1 MSTIR
6 NEGVVGKQ
14 VRAFNLDH
22 EVGAAI
28 DAEAD
33 LLGPDKKS
41 ALVNQLLREALERR
55 RTERVVRRTVVQFG
69 ESTAVL
75 ASTITLLW
83 VISLA
88 LSLVSI

>member
-1 MSTIR
+1 MSTRR
-6 NEGVVGKQ
+6 NGSVVGKQ

-55 RTERVVRRTVVQFG
+55 RNERVLQRTVVQFG
-69 ESTAVL
+69 EGTSILAVSIAIL
-75 ASTITLLW
+75 GVVSF
-83 VISLA
+83 A
-88 LSLVSI
+88 LSVLV